1 MALQFLNDGVF
12 TGKVGI
18 GTNNPAAKLEVTS
31 QSQTLSTAKFDSIEL
46 QTYTVNNSWVGENL
60 YYDGSFKYR
69 ANGYATALY
78 FNGSRFDIRTAPN
91 GSAGTV
97 ATLTTR
103 FTILESSGN
112 VGIGTDS
119 PVSAWL
125 SGFDPST
132 GNGTFKLTSEGW
144 IVTPYLTGLA
154 GYYPGQGARPIVW
167 ADDSGTNIQCWD
179 NTATD
184 GISLRSSNGTTRL
197 FVKES
202 GDVGIGTNSPSSLLN
217 VNSSANTV
225 ESYLDITSNTVA
237 RMKLGYSYTDTPSV
251 SDNDAWVT
259 VDSTGNLDLSTRG
272 NANSN
277 IQLYTSNGTTH
288 SEKMRINGEG
298 NVGIGTGD
306 PQATLHVRSANNVTG
321 SIEIEGGKATVTAI
335 GEINSELNFGSR
347 DASATG
353 GIGGS
358 IKSVTESTNGS
369 TVGLAFYTADQQRT
383 PVLEEA
389 MRITKAGNVG
399 IGTDNPTARLNLKSE
414 GTNKYVLRATRS
426 SNGNDLFGF
435 YEDGGGNCELY
446 LRDSASTAKIL
457 INGNG
462 DSYFNGG
469 DVGIGTTNPGATLQ
483 VGDGASGDNLRVLY
497 SDGAY
502 TEMHGYGLQ
511 FNRATSYIRP
521 TLTNAKT
528 MYFGTSSATW
538 NLIRFDALQ
547 YDLQTNGVSRLK
559 IDGTGKV
566 GIGVTSPQAA
576 LNVNGNIKIEGTGAV
591 WLGGGGST
599 PDWEIKAST
608 NDLTIAD
615 IAGNDG
621 SVFFDNSY
629 GVALPRLTT
638 TQINAMPASV
648 LTQGLMAYNITLNT
662 ICFYNGSSWQKVSHS
677 NM

>member
-1 MALQFLNDGVF
+1 
-12 TGKVGI
+12 
-18 GTNNPAAKLEVTS
+18 
-31 QSQTLSTAKFDSIEL
+31 
-46 QTYTVNNSWVGENL
+46 
-60 YYDGSFKYR
+60 
-69 ANGYATALY
+69 
-78 FNGSRFDIRTAPN
+78 
-91 GSAGTV
+91 
-97 ATLTTR
+97 
-103 FTILESSGN
+103 
-112 VGIGTDS
+112 
-119 PVSAWL
+119 
-125 SGFDPST
+125 
-132 GNGTFKLTSEGW
+132 
-144 IVTPYLTGLA
+144 
-154 GYYPGQGARPIVW
+154 
-167 ADDSGTNIQCWD
+167 
-179 NTATD
+179 
-184 GISLRSSNGTTRL
+184 
-197 FVKES
+197 
-202 GDVGIGTNSPSSLLN
+202 
-217 VNSSANTV
+217 
-225 ESYLDITSNTVA
+225 
-237 RMKLGYSYTDTPSV
+237 
-251 SDNDAWVT
+251 
-259 VDSTGNLDLSTRG
+259 
-272 NANSN
+272 
-277 IQLYTSNGTTH
+277 
-288 SEKMRINGEG
+288 
-298 NVGIGTGD
+298 
-306 PQATLHVRSANNVTG
+306 
-321 SIEIEGGKATVTAI
+321 
-335 GEINSELNFGSR
+335 
-347 DASATG
+347 
-353 GIGGS
+353 
-358 IKSVTESTNGS
+358 
-369 TVGLAFYTADQQRT
+369 
-383 PVLEEA
+383 

-426 SNGNDLFGF
+426 SSSSDLFGF